1 MSQAVVVR
9 DEGEREFA
17 FTSRDFDRVAA
28 LIHQRA
34 GIVLN
39 SSKEDMVYSRLA
51 RRLREL
57 SLRTFKD
64 YLDRLEK
71 GQMEQE
77 WEGFTNA
84 LTTNLTAFF
93 REPHH
98 FELLKKHFATLPN
111 KPRHLIWC
119 TAASTGEE
127 PYSLAMAAIEHYR
140 TLTPPVAILATDI
153 DTNVLQTAQ
162 RGVYAMDRVEK
173 LSNERLKQFFLRGS
187 GDRAGYCKVIEPLQK
202 LISWRPLNLLD
213 ARWGLKGPFDAVFC
227 RNVMIYFDK
236 PTQHQIIE
244 KFVPLMAPHSLLFAG
259 HSESFFHCTDLIR
272 SRGQTVYE
280 PIHATTGRTAR
291 AAAPRS
297 KPVVRGGEACQP

>member
-1 MSQAVVVR
+1 MSLAR
-9 DEGEREFA
+9 KTEEREFA
-17 FTSRDFDRVAA
+17 FTPRDFERVSK

-39 SSKEDMVYSRLA
+39 ESKDDMVYSRLA
-51 RRLREL
+51 RRLREVGL
-57 SLRTFKD
+57 GSFRE
-64 YLDRLEK
+64 YLDALER
-71 GQMEQE
+71 GAMEQE

-93 REPHH
+93 RESHH
-98 FELLKKHFATLPN
+98 FDLLKEHLSTLPP

-119 TAASTGEE
+119 SAASTGEE
-127 PYSLAMAAIEHYR
+127 PYSLAMAACEHYG

-153 DTNVLQTAQ
+153 DTNVLDTAR

-173 LSNERLKQFFLRGS
+173 LERERLRQFFRRGS
-187 GDRAGYCKVIEPLQK
+187 GDNAGYCKVIEPLQQ
-202 LISWRPLNLLD
+202 LITWRSLNLLD

-244 KFVPLMAPHSLLFAG
+244 KFLPVMSPNGLLFAG
-259 HSESFFHCTDLIR
+259 HSESFFHCADLIR
-272 SRGQTVYE
+272 SRGRTVYE
-280 PIHATTGRTAR
+280 LAS
-291 AAAPRS
+291 AAPAKTRRA
-297 KPVVRGGEACQP
+297 PTGVAPCLQVQH